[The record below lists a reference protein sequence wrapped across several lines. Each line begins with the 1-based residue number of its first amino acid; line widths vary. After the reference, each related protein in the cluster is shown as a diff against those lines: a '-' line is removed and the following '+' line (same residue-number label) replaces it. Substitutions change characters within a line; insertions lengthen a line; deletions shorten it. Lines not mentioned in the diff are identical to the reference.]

1 MNRGTETVWL
11 LIPLIYFLGWW
22 QTGSLRQAFNGTV
35 AWIVGYALAAALI
48 LFLDVGGFSGIAATP
63 DSPGAGL
70 AILGGFIGMW
80 TSNIL
85 WRRRGGD
92 PPRKYGKWE
101 RSVRAMMGMDKKK
114 KKKKKSA
121 KQPSLRQPA
130 PQQQMPPPPPPP
142 QQPVAA
148 TAPMDAQYRPAQG
161 SAPQPPAQG
170 PAPQPAS
177 GQQFQQSPAG
187 PPQNGQYPPQS
198 QQAAQ
203 PAQGK
208 TKQQKRNSPTA
219 DKYAKATGRA
229 LGAMFRSPDKKK
241 SKN

>member
-1 MNRGTETVWL
+1 M

-48 LFLDVGGFSGIAATP
+48 LFLDVGGFSGITATP

-101 RSVRAMMGMDKKK
+101 RSVRAMIGMDKK

-121 KQPSLRQPA
+121 KQPSMRQPA
-130 PQQQMPPPPPPP
+130 PQQQMPPPPQP
-142 QQPVAA
+142 QHQPVSA
-148 TAPMDAQYRPAQG
+148 TTPMDAQYRPAPG
-161 SAPQPPAQG
+161 SAPPPPAQG
-170 PAPQPAS
+170 QEPQPAA
-177 GQQFQQSPAG
+177 GQPFQQAPAG
-187 PPQNGQYPPQS
+187 PPQAGQFPQQS
-198 QQAAQ
+198 QQAGQ
-203 PAQGK
+203 PTQGK

-241 SKN
+241 TKN